1 MFHDCAKSPFRL
13 HAPWWHQSAGQ
24 VRHSDDN
31 VLLITKCEQYEIHSA
46 NVLLL
51 RQFVTLKP
59 GLKEDLSK
67 TPCIRNQ
74 IRIPGLAVQNSPLKE
89 HRPEIL
95 YIISISDCCFDLL
108 HRVQEDP
115 RHREVRLILL
125 YDLLLLLKGQ
135 SENFFKA
142 GFGRPN
148 V

>member
-1 MFHDCAKSPFRL
+1 M
-13 HAPWWHQSAGQ
+13 
-24 VRHSDDN
+24 
-31 VLLITKCEQYEIHSA
+31 HSA

-67 TPCIRNQ
+67 TSCITNQ
-74 IRIPGLAVQNSPLKE
+74 IRIPRLAVQNSSLKE

-135 SENFFKA
+135 SEKIF
-142 GFGRPN
+142 
-148 V
+148 